1 LRYGFSDP
9 AAFNRGI
16 SSAEG
21 MATSVRN
28 RNRLWRLHLWLIR
41 AIGVIVPRRLRADWR
56 LEWEAELRYREEM
69 LADWDKLNWKTKLDL
84 LRRSVGAF
92 WDALLLQPK
101 RLEDEMFQDLRFG
114 LRMLLKHKGITT
126 IAILTLSL
134 GVGANTAIFSI
145 VNAVLLRPLPFAEP
159 ERLLWFGGWAGND
172 KEQGVTPADF
182 LDYREQCQSFT
193 QIAASVSDGIAMNL
207 SGGGEPE
214 RLKGG
219 MVTANYLDVFGLKPA
234 LGRTFIAE
242 EGLEGN
248 ERVVVLS
255 YALWQRRFGA
265 DPAILN
271 QTITLDNR
279 KVTVIGVM
287 PPQFQYP
294 SGVEIWQP
302 FSFPASMQSPFRS
315 REFHFLR
322 PVARLKPG
330 VTRAQAQAEVETIA
344 RRLQSLYPKTN
355 ANQSLFLTP
364 LQERLVGNIRL
375 TLLTLLG
382 AVGCVSLIACAN
394 VANLLLARASARGR
408 EIALRSALG
417 ASRGRVVRQLLTESL
432 ALAALGGLGGM
443 LLAKWG
449 VKMLVALSADHLPRA
464 DEVRINATV
473 LGFTLTV
480 ALLTG
485 LLFGLAPALQSARL
499 DLTEALKEGG
509 RGAGSGTRRHRTLN
523 LLVVGEVA
531 LAMVLLIGA
540 GLFINSFVRL
550 QQVSSGFDEKNLLT
564 ARIDIPNPYAQP
576 EKKQQ
581 FFEQLQQRV
590 AALPGV
596 EAVGM
601 VTELPLA
608 NQSANF
614 KFKIE
619 GRPEPAPGQD
629 PDADI
634 RNVNHDYFRA
644 MRIPLLKGR
653 RFTEADVSGNAK
665 VVLISDELSRLYFAG
680 EDPLGQRLLMGWKE
694 SYEIIG
700 VVGDVRHRGLESGLR
715 QTIYFP
721 SLRIGYANLVIRTT
735 NDPVSLAAAVRR
747 EVAAI
752 DPNQPVANIKTME
765 RWVSESVA
773 QPRFRT
779 LLLGLFSGAALLLAM
794 VGIYGVM
801 SYAVSQRVHEFG
813 VRMALGA
820 RAGDVLRLVIGQGVK
835 LALFG
840 VAIGLAAAFML
851 THLIKDLLFGV
862 RATDPLTLGTIA
874 LLLTGVALVACYLPA
889 RRATK
894 VDPMVALRHE

>member
-1 LRYGFSDP
+1 
-9 AAFNRGI
+9 
-16 SSAEG
+16 
-21 MATSVRN
+21 
-28 RNRLWRLHLWLIR
+28 
-41 AIGVIVPRRLRADWR
+41 
-56 LEWEAELRYREEM
+56 
-69 LADWDKLNWKTKLDL
+69 
-84 LRRSVGAF
+84 
-92 WDALLLQPK
+92 
-101 RLEDEMFQDLRFG
+101 
-114 LRMLLKHKGITT
+114 
-126 IAILTLSL
+126 
-134 GVGANTAIFSI
+134 
-145 VNAVLLRPLPFAEP
+145 LLRPLPFAEP
-159 ERLLWFGGWAGND
+159 ERLLWFGGWMGND
-172 KEQGVTPADF
+172 IEQGVTPADF

-193 QIAASVSDGIAMNL
+193 LIAASVSDGIAMNL
-207 SGGGEPE
+207 SGGGDPE
-214 RLKGG
+214 RLNGG

-234 LGRTFIAE
+234 LGRTFVAE

-248 ERVVVLS
+248 ERGVVLS

-271 QTITLDNR
+271 QKITLDNR

-294 SGVEIWQP
+294 AGVEIWLP

-330 VTRAQAQAEVETIA
+330 VSRAQAQAEVETIA
-344 RRLQSLYPKTN
+344 RRLQALYPKTN
-355 ANQSLFLTP
+355 ANQSLFLWP

-382 AVGCVSLIACAN
+382 AVGCVLLIACAN

-408 EIALRSALG
+408 EIAVRSALG

-449 VKMLVALSADHLPRA
+449 VKLLVALSADYLPRA

-473 LGFTLTV
+473 FGFTLAV

-509 RGAGSGTRRHRTLN
+509 RGAGSGARRHRTLN

-531 LAMVLLIGA
+531 LAMMLLIGA
-540 GLFINSFVRL
+540 GLLINSFARL
-550 QQVSSGFDEKNLLT
+550 QQVSPGFDEKNLLT
-564 ARIDIPNPYAQP
+564 ARIDIPNPYGQP

-634 RNVNHDYFRA
+634 RNVNHDYLRA

-653 RFTEADVSGNAK
+653 LFTETDVRENAK
-665 VVLISDELSRLYFAG
+665 VVLISEELARRYFTG
-680 EDPLGQRLLMGWKE
+680 EEPLGQRILAGSLSRE

-700 VVGDVRHRGLESGLR
+700 VVGDVRHRGLARGLR
-715 QTIYFP
+715 QTLYFP
-721 SLRIGYANLVIRTT
+721 SLRLGYANLVIRTA

-773 QPRFRT
+773 QPRLRT

-801 SYAVSQRVHEFG
+801 SYAVSQRVHELG

-820 RAGDVLRLVIGQGVK
+820 RGGDVLRLVISQGMR
-835 LALFG
+835 LALAG
-840 VAIGLAAAFML
+840 AAIGLAAAFAL
-851 THLIKDLLFGV
+851 TRLIKDLLFGV
-862 RATDPLTLGTIA
+862 RATDPLTFATIA

>member
-1 LRYGFSDP
+1 MPGQDHH
-9 AAFNRGI
+9 NR
-16 SSAEG
+16 
-21 MATSVRN
+21 
-28 RNRLWRLHLWLIR
+28 RLSKPHLWLIR

-56 LEWEAELRYREEM
+56 QEWEAELRYREGL
-69 LADWDKLNWKTKLDL
+69 LAEWDRLDWRTKLDL

-114 LRMLLKHKGITT
+114 LRMLLKHKGFTA
-126 IAILTLSL
+126 IAIFTLSL

-145 VNAVLLRPLPFAEP
+145 VNSVLLRPLPFDEP
-159 ERLLWFGGWAGND
+159 ERLVWFGGWSGDD

-193 QIAASVSDGIAMNL
+193 QIVASVSDGIPMNL
-207 SGGGEPE
+207 SGDGEPE

-219 MVTANYLDVFGLKPA
+219 YVTPNYLDVFGVKPI
-234 LGRTFIAE
+234 LGRTFAAE
-242 EGLEGN
+242 EV
-248 ERVVVLS
+248 ERGELVAVLS
-255 YALWQRRFGA
+255 HALWERRFGA
-265 DPAILN
+265 DPAIIN

-279 KVTVIGVM
+279 KFTVVGVM

-294 SGVEIWQP
+294 PSVEIWQP
-302 FSFPASMQSPFRS
+302 FSFAASMQSAAWRS
-315 REFHFLR
+315 RELHFLR

-330 VTRAQAQAEVETIA
+330 VSRAQAQAEVEAVA

-355 ANQSLFLTP
+355 TNRSLYLMP

-382 AVGCVSLIACAN
+382 AVGCVLLIACAN
-394 VANLLLARASARGR
+394 VANLLLARASARGQ
-408 EIALRSALG
+408 EIAVRSALG
-417 ASRGRVVRQLLTESL
+417 ASRWRVVRQLLTESL
-432 ALAALGGLGGM
+432 TLAVVGASGGM

-449 VKMLVALSADHLPRA
+449 VNLLVALSADYLPRA
-464 DEVRINATV
+464 DEVRINETV
-473 LGFTLTV
+473 FGFTLAV

-485 LLFGLAPALQSARL
+485 LLFGLAPALQSSRL
-499 DLTEALKEGG
+499 DLTEALKEGA
-509 RGAGSGTRRHRTLN
+509 RSAGSGARRHRTLN

-531 LAMVLLIGA
+531 MAMVLLIGA
-540 GLFINSFVRL
+540 GLLVNSFIRL
-550 QQVSSGFDEKNLLT
+550 QQVSPGFDEKNLLT
-564 ARIDIPNPYAQP
+564 ARIDVPNPYGQP

-596 EAVGM
+596 EAVGL

-619 GRPEPAPGQD
+619 GRPESAPGQN

-644 MRIPLLKGR
+644 MRIPLLRGR
-653 RFTEADVSGNAK
+653 HFTEADVRDGAK
-665 VVLISDELSRLYFAG
+665 VLLISDELAQLYFAG
-680 EDPLGQRLLMGWKE
+680 EDPLGQRLLTGPLSRE
-694 SYEIIG
+694 SFEIIG
-700 VVGDVRHRGLESGLR
+700 VVGDVRHRGLASELR

-721 SLRIGYANLVIRTT
+721 SLRLGYANLVIRTA

-752 DPNQPVANIKTME
+752 DPNQPVADIKTMD

-779 LLLGLFSGAALLLAM
+779 LLLGMFSGAALLLAM

-801 SYAVSQRVHEFG
+801 SYAVSRRIHELG
-813 VRMALGA
+813 LRMALGA
-820 RAGDVLRLVIGQGVK
+820 RAGDVLRLVIRQGMK
-835 LALFG
+835 LAGAG
-840 VAIGLAAAFML
+840 VAIGLAGAFAL
-851 THLIKDLLFGV
+851 TRLIKDLLFGV
-862 RATDPLTLGTIA
+862 QATDPLTFATIA
-874 LLLTGVALVACYLPA
+874 LLLTGVAMLACYLPA

-894 VDPMVALRHE
+894 IDPMVALRHE

>member
-1 LRYGFSDP
+1 MGNSTLTIRFR
-9 AAFNRGI
+9 F
-16 SSAEG
+16 
-21 MATSVRN
+21 
-28 RNRLWRLHLWLIR
+28 WLWLV
-41 AIGVIVPRRLRADWR
+41 ALIGVIVPRRLRADWR
-56 LEWEAELRYREEM
+56 QEWEAELRHRETLLTE
-69 LADWDKLNWKTKLDL
+69 WDNLNWKTKLDL

-114 LRMLLKHKGITT
+114 LRMLLKHKGFTA

-134 GVGANTAIFSI
+134 GVGANTAIFSV

-159 ERLLWFGGWAGND
+159 ERLLWFGGWAGAD

-193 QIAASVSDGIAMNL
+193 QIAASVSDGIPMNL

-214 RLKGG
+214 RIKGG
-219 MVTANYLDVFGLKPA
+219 YVTANYLDVFGVKPI
-234 LGRTFIAE
+234 LGRTFGAE
-242 EGLEGN
+242 EV
-248 ERVVVLS
+248 ERGELVAVLS
-255 YALWQRRFGA
+255 YALWERRFGA
-265 DPAILN
+265 DPSIIN
-271 QTITLDNR
+271 RKITLDNR
-279 KVTVIGVM
+279 KFTVIGVM
-287 PPQFQYP
+287 QPRFQYP
-294 SGVEIWQP
+294 PGVEIWQP
-302 FSFPASMQSPFRS
+302 FSFPASLQSPFRS

-322 PVARLKPG
+322 PIARLKPG

-355 ANQSLFLTP
+355 ANQSLFLWP

-382 AVGCVSLIACAN
+382 AVGCVLLIACAN

-408 EIALRSALG
+408 EIAVRSALG

-449 VKMLVALSADHLPRA
+449 VKLLVALSADYLPRA

-473 LGFTLTV
+473 FGFTLAV

-499 DLTEALKEGG
+499 DLTEALKEGAKS
-509 RGAGSGTRRHRTLN
+509 AGSGARRHRTLN

-531 LAMVLLIGA
+531 LAMMLLIGA
-540 GLFINSFVRL
+540 GLLINSFVRL
-550 QQVSSGFDEKNLLT
+550 QQVSPGFDEKNLLT

-576 EKKQQ
+576 EKKKQ
-581 FFEQLQQRV
+581 FFEQLQLRV

-608 NQSANF
+608 RQSSDFNF
-614 KFKIE
+614 NIE
-619 GRPEPAPGQD
+619 GRPEPAPGQS
-629 PDADI
+629 PHADI
-634 RNVNHDYFRA
+634 RNVNHGYFRA

-653 RFTEADVSGNAK
+653 YFTEADVRDNAK
-665 VVLISDELSRLYFAG
+665 VVLISDELARLYFTG
-680 EDPLGQRLLMGWKE
+680 ENPLSQHLLMGAPGKE
-694 SYEIIG
+694 SFEIIG
-700 VVGDVRHRGLESGLR
+700 VVGDVRHRGLDRGLR
-715 QTIYFP
+715 QTIYSP
-721 SLRIGYANLVIRTT
+721 SLRLGYTNLVIRTT

-747 EVAAI
+747 EVTAI
-752 DPNQPVANIKTME
+752 DPNQPVADIKTME

-801 SYAVSQRVHEFG
+801 SYAVTQRVHELG

-820 RAGDVLRLVIGQGVK
+820 RAGDVLRLVISQGMK
-835 LALFG
+835 LALAG
-840 VAIGLAAAFML
+840 VAIGLAAAFAL
-851 THLIKDLLFGV
+851 TRLIKDLLFGV
-862 RATDPLTLGTIA
+862 RATDPLTFVTIA
-874 LLLTGVALVACYLPA
+874 LLLAGVALVACYLPA

>member
-1 LRYGFSDP
+1 
-9 AAFNRGI
+9 
-16 SSAEG
+16 
-21 MATSVRN
+21 
-28 RNRLWRLHLWLIR
+28 
-41 AIGVIVPRRLRADWR
+41 VPRRLRADWR
-56 LEWEAELRYREEM
+56 QEWEAELRYRETLLTE
-69 LADWDKLNWKTKLDL
+69 WDNLNWKTKLDL
-84 LRRSVGAF
+84 LRRSAGAF
-92 WDALLLQPK
+92 RDALLLQPK
-101 RLEDEMFQDLRFG
+101 RLEDDMFQDLRFG
-114 LRMLLKHKGITT
+114 LRMLLKHKGFTT

-159 ERLLWFGGWAGND
+159 ERLVWIGGWLGAD
-172 KEQGVTPADF
+172 KELGLTPADF
-182 LDYREQCQSFT
+182 LDYREQSRSFA
-193 QIAASVSDGIAMNL
+193 QFAASVSNGIAMNL
-207 SGGGEPE
+207 SGDGEPE

-219 MVTANYLDVFGLKPA
+219 LVTANYLDAFGVKPA
-234 LGRTFIAE
+234 LGRTFVAE
-242 EGLEGN
+242 EGGN

-255 YALWQRRFGA
+255 HSLWERRFGA
-265 DPAILN
+265 DPAIIN

-279 KVTVIGVM
+279 KFTVIGVM

-294 SGVEIWQP
+294 PEVEVWQP
-302 FSFPASMQSPFRS
+302 FSFPASPQSAFRS
-315 REFHFLR
+315 RELHFLR

-330 VTRAQAQAEVETIA
+330 VSRAQAQAEVEAIA
-344 RRLQSLYPKTN
+344 RRLQTLYPKTN
-355 ANQSLFLTP
+355 ANESLFLTP
-364 LQERLVGNIRL
+364 LQERLVGNARL
-375 TLLTLLG
+375 TLLVLLG
-382 AVGCVSLIACAN
+382 AVGCVLLIACAN

-408 EIALRSALG
+408 EIAVRSALG

-432 ALAALGGLGGM
+432 ALALLGASGGM

-449 VKMLVALSADHLPRA
+449 VKLLVALSADYLPRT

-473 LGFTLTV
+473 FGFALVV
-480 ALLTG
+480 ALFTG
-485 LLFGLAPALQSARL
+485 LLFGLASALQSARL

-509 RGAGSGTRRHRTLN
+509 KGAGSGSRRHRTLN

-531 LAMVLLIGA
+531 IAVVLLIGA
-540 GLFINSFVRL
+540 GLLINSFVRL
-550 QQVSSGFDEKNLLT
+550 QQVSLGFDEKNLLT
-564 ARIDIPNPYAQP
+564 ARIDVPNPYGQP
-576 EKKQQ
+576 EKKTQ

-596 EAVGM
+596 EAVGLI
-601 VTELPLA
+601 TELPLA
-608 NQSANF
+608 NQSADF

-629 PDADI
+629 PQADI

-644 MRIPLLKGR
+644 MRIPLLKGHH
-653 RFTEADVSGNAK
+653 FTEAEAHENAK
-665 VVLISDELSRLYFAG
+665 VVLISDELARRYFAG
-680 EDPLGQRLLMGWKE
+680 EDPLGQRLLAGWTSRE

-700 VVGDVRHRGLESGLR
+700 IVGDVRHRGLESGLR
-715 QTIYFP
+715 QTLYFP
-721 SLRIGYANLVIRTT
+721 SLRLGYANLVIRTA

-779 LLLGLFSGAALLLAM
+779 LLLGLFSAAALLLAM

-801 SYAVSQRVHEFG
+801 SYAVSQRTHELG

-820 RAGDVLRLVIGQGVK
+820 RAGDALRLVIRQGMK
-835 LALFG
+835 LALAG
-840 VAIGLAAAFML
+840 VAIGLAAAFAL
-851 THLIKDLLFGV
+851 TRLIKDLLFGV
-862 RATDPLTLGTIA
+862 QATDPMTFATVS
-874 LLLTGVALVACYLPA
+874 LLLTGVALAACYLPA

>member
-1 LRYGFSDP
+1 MRP
-9 AAFNRGI
+9 
-16 SSAEG
+16 
-21 MATSVRN
+21 
-28 RNRLWRLHLWLIR
+28 HLWLIQF
-41 AIGVIVPRRLRADWR
+41 IGLIVPRRLRADWR
-56 LEWEAELRYREEM
+56 QEWEAELRYRETL
-69 LADWDKLNWKTKLDL
+69 LAEWDNLNWKTKLDL

-114 LRMLLKHKGITT
+114 LRMLLKHKSFTA

-134 GVGANTAIFSI
+134 GIGANTAIFSI

-159 ERLLWFGGWAGND
+159 ERLLWFGGWVGGD

-193 QIAASVSDGIAMNL
+193 QIAASVSDGIPMNL

-219 MVTANYLDVFGLKPA
+219 MVTANYMDVFGLKPA
-234 LGRTFIAE
+234 LGRTFVAE

-255 YALWQRRFGA
+255 HALWERRFGA

-271 QTITLDNR
+271 QKITLDNR

-287 PPQFQYP
+287 APQFQYP
-294 SGVEIWQP
+294 AGVEIWLP

-322 PVARLKPG
+322 PLARLKPG
-330 VTRAQAQAEVETIA
+330 VSRAQAQAEVEGIA
-344 RRLQSLYPKTN
+344 RRLQALYPKTN
-355 ANQSLFLTP
+355 ANQSLFLWP

-382 AVGCVSLIACAN
+382 AVGCVLLIACAN

-408 EIALRSALG
+408 EIAVRSALG
-417 ASRGRVVRQLLTESL
+417 ASRGRVMRQLLTESL

-449 VKMLVALSADHLPRA
+449 VKLLVALSADYLPRA

-473 LGFTLTV
+473 FGFTLAV

-499 DLTEALKEGG
+499 DLTEALKEGAK
-509 RGAGSGTRRHRTLN
+509 GAGSGARRHRTLN

-531 LAMVLLIGA
+531 LAVMLLIGA
-540 GLFINSFVRL
+540 GLLINSFVRL
-550 QQVSSGFDEKNLLT
+550 QQVRSGFDEKNLLT

-596 EAVGM
+596 DAVGI

-608 NQSANF
+608 NQSSNF

-619 GRPEPAPGQD
+619 GRPEPAPGQS

-653 RFTEADVSGNAK
+653 HFTEADVRDNAK
-665 VVLISDELSRLYFAG
+665 VVLISDELARLYFAG
-680 EDPLGQRLLMGWKE
+680 EEPLGQRLLTGPLGNE
-694 SYEIIG
+694 PYEIIG
-700 VVGDVRHRGLESGLR
+700 IVGDVRHRGLDRRLR
-715 QTIYFP
+715 QTLYFP
-721 SLRIGYANLVIRTT
+721 SLRLGYANLVIRTT

-779 LLLGLFSGAALLLAM
+779 LLLGLFSAAALLLAM

-801 SYAVSQRVHEFG
+801 SYAVSQRVHELG

-820 RAGDVLRLVIGQGVK
+820 RAGDVLRLVIGQGMK
-835 LALFG
+835 LAIAG
-840 VAIGLAAAFML
+840 VVIGLASAFAL
-851 THLIKDLLFGV
+851 TRLIKDLLFGV
-862 RATDPLTLGTIA
+862 QATDPLTFATIA

>member
-1 LRYGFSDP
+1 MTDSTQTTPFRF
-9 AAFNRGI
+9 
-16 SSAEG
+16 
-21 MATSVRN
+21 
-28 RNRLWRLHLWLIR
+28 WLWLIR
-41 AIGVIVPRRLRADWR
+41 VIGVIVPRRLRADWR
-56 LEWEAELRYREEM
+56 QEWEAELRSREEL
-69 LADWDKLNWKTKLDL
+69 LAEWDNLNWKTKFDL

-92 WDALLLQPK
+92 RDALLLQPK

-114 LRMLLKHKGITT
+114 LRMLLKHKGFTA

-134 GVGANTAIFSI
+134 GVGANTAIFSV

-159 ERLLWFGGWAGND
+159 ERLVWFGGWTGAD

-182 LDYREQCQSFT
+182 LDYREQSQSFT

-207 SGGGEPE
+207 SGDGEPE

-219 MVTANYLDVFGLKPA
+219 YVTANYLDVFGVKPA
-234 LGRTFIAE
+234 LGRTFAAE
-242 EGLEGN
+242 EGLEGISM
-248 ERVVVLS
+248 EGGDRVVVLS
-255 YALWQRRFGA
+255 HALWQRRFGS
-265 DPAILN
+265 DPAIIN
-271 QTITLDNR
+271 QTITLDKRN
-279 KVTVIGVM
+279 VTVIGVM

-294 SGVEIWQP
+294 PGVELWLP
-302 FSFPASMQSPFRS
+302 FRFPASPQSAFRS
-315 REFHFLR
+315 RQFHFLR

-330 VTRAQAQAEVETIA
+330 VTRAQAQAEVEIIA
-344 RRLQSLYPKTN
+344 RQLQSLYPKTN

-364 LQERLVGNIRL
+364 LQERLVGNVRL

-382 AVGCVSLIACAN
+382 AVGCVLLIACAN

-408 EIALRSALG
+408 EIAVRSALG

-432 ALAALGGLGGM
+432 ALALLGGLGGM

-449 VKMLVALSADHLPRA
+449 VKLLVALSEGYLPRA

-473 LGFTLTV
+473 FGFTLAV
-480 ALLTG
+480 ALGAG

-509 RGAGSGTRRHRTLN
+509 RAAGSGARRHRTLN

-531 LAMVLLIGA
+531 LAMMLLIGA
-540 GLFINSFVRL
+540 GLLLNSFIRL
-550 QQVSSGFDEKNLLT
+550 QQVSPGFDEKNLLT

-596 EAVGM
+596 EAVGL

-608 NQSANF
+608 RQSADHTF
-614 KFKIE
+614 RIE
-619 GRPEPAPGQD
+619 RRPEPLPGQN
-629 PDADI
+629 PHADI
-634 RNVNHDYFRA
+634 RAVNHDYFRA

-653 RFTEADVSGNAK
+653 YFTEADVRVNAK
-665 VVLISDELSRLYFAG
+665 VVLISEELARLYFAG
-680 EDPLGQRLLMGWKE
+680 ENPIGQRLLRGAFGE
-694 SYEIIG
+694 APTEEIIG
-700 VVGDVRHRGLESGLR
+700 VVGDVRHRGLDIGLR
-715 QTIYFP
+715 PTIYSP
-721 SLRIGYANLVIRTT
+721 TLSLGFTNLVIRTT
-735 NDPVSLAAAVRR
+735 NDPVNLAAAVRR

-752 DPNQPVANIKTME
+752 DPNQPVANVKTME

-794 VGIYGVM
+794 VGVYGVM
-801 SYAVSQRVHEFG
+801 SYAVSQRVHELG

-820 RAGDVLRLVIGQGVK
+820 RAGDVLRLVIGQGMK
-835 LALFG
+835 LAVAG
-840 VAIGLAAAFML
+840 VAIGMAGAFAL
-851 THLIKDLLFGV
+851 TRLIKDLLFGV
-862 RATDPLTLGTIA
+862 RATDPATFATFA